1 MAEKAQRNDLRA
13 AIFADKNKVAAKKVI
28 SLFGAE
34 VEIRQPTLA
43 QITKLGKASAAND
56 KIPPIVRI
64 MIEYMYVPGTDDKI
78 FEIADAEQLASMPS
92 GKWLSD
98 LNAAIEELT
107 GVDVGEAEKNSEETG

>member
-1 MAEKAQRNDLRA
+1 MATKNKNDIRA
-13 AIFADKNKVAAKKVI
+13 AIFADENRKPGRKVI
-28 SLFGAE
+28 TLFGQE

-64 MIEYMYVPGTDDKI
+64 MIEYIYVPGTEDKI
-78 FEIADAEQLASMPS
+78 FDIADAEQLATMPS

-98 LNAAIEELT
+98 LNKAIEELT
-107 GVDVGEAEKNSEETG
+107 GVDVEAAEKNSEETG